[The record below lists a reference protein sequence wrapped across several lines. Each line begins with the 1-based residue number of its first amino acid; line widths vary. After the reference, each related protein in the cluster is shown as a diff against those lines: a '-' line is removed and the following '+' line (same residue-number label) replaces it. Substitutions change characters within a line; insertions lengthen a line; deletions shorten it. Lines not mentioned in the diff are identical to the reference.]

1 MFRRSLATMLA
12 FLLTGISLPGQT
24 VPLGVVAQSSGGHL
38 NNTAASV
45 GSSIYDSDRLSTEP
59 AGVLSLAAGPVQ
71 LTLAG
76 DSTVLMNR
84 DGAGLTA
91 MLQRG
96 SVAFRVESGGALR
109 LSAVDVR
116 VQPQSSALTA
126 GEMTLENCAVL
137 VTSRLHSLEVTAGK
151 ETKVVEEGK
160 SYRVLIEG
168 ACSNRKK
175 VPLIAGAQGR
185 FLAVPIVAGGI
196 SIIFVH
202 EALESPDRP

>member
-1 MFRRSLATMLA
+1 MFRRSQAIALA
-12 FLLTGISLPGQT
+12 FLLTGITLPGQT
-24 VPLGVVAQSSGGHL
+24 VPLGVVTQSAGGHL

-45 GSSIYDSDRLSTEP
+45 GSSIYESDRLSTEP
-59 AGVLSLAAGPVQ
+59 AGVLTLNAGPVQ

-84 DGAGLTA
+84 DGASLTA

-116 VQPQSSALTA
+116 VRPQSSVPTA

-137 VTSRLHSLEVTAGK
+137 VTSRVSSLEVTAGK
-151 ETKVVEEGK
+151 ETRIVEEGK
-160 SYRVLIEG
+160 SYRVLLEGG
-168 ACSNRKK
+168 ACNRQ
-175 VPLIAGAQGR
+175 PHPPAIQGR
-185 FLAVPIVAGGI
+185 FLVVPIAAAV
-196 SIIFVH
+196 IIIIGVH
-202 EALESPDRP
+202 KALESPDRP